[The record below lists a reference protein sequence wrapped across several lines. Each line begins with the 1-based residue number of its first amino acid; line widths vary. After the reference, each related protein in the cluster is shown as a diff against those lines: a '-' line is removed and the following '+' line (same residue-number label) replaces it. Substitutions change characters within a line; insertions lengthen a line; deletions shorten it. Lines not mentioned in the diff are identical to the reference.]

1 MDNDR
6 PIERR
11 DFLRS
16 ATAASVL
23 VGAASLA
30 VYGDEPP
37 KQPDG
42 QPTGQGG
49 ASTGSTLVG
58 SQAPD
63 CFTALVRGMDRVRSV
78 NVLEWPLTSR
88 PKKRPIANGSYYEF
102 TAKRPITLTAD
113 EEQIV
118 SKALKLRA
126 DSKLPFWDA
135 VLIVC
140 QDHGNLPSGLLDA
153 ALYHQSAGSAA
164 KKQVITRD
172 QLLAGAVK
180 QLCQTDADSKKV
192 GITSEVTLDDGT
204 AAHIP
209 LLQFRY
215 PISPANGKLVA
226 EVAKRLLP
234 GGAVIL
240 EAGTS
245 YQAYARATIPAKDLA
260 PLLGQA
266 LLFSHI
272 VKQRYIAHQLIEG
285 RCALR
290 LSAGRGKTSIPVC
303 TQVV

>member
-1 MDNDR
+1 MDTDR
-6 PIERR
+6 LIERR
-11 DFLRS
+11 DFLKS
-16 ATAASVL
+16 ATAASML
-23 VGAASLA
+23 VGATSLVA
-30 VYGDEPP
+30 CGDEPP
-37 KQPDG
+37 KQPAAN
-42 QPTGQGG
+42 PTGQGAAPA
-49 ASTGSTLVG
+49 ASALVG
-58 SQAPD
+58 MQAPD
-63 CFTALVRGMDRVRSV
+63 CFTALVRSMDRVRSV
-78 NVLEWPLTSR
+78 NVLEWPLTGP
-88 PKKRPIANGSYYEF
+88 PKKRPIADGGYYDF
-102 TAKRPITLTAD
+102 VAKRPITLTAD

-118 SKALKLRA
+118 AKAMKLRA

-140 QDHGNLPSGLLDA
+140 EDQGNLPSGLLDA
-153 ALYHQSAGSAA
+153 ALNHPSAGSTA

-172 QLLAGAVK
+172 QLLAGAVQ
-180 QLCQTDADSKKV
+180 QLCQADADSKKV

-215 PISPANGKLVA
+215 PVSAANGKLVA
-226 EVAKRLLP
+226 EVTKRLLP

-240 EAGTS
+240 EAGKS
-245 YQAYARATIPAKDLA
+245 YQAYGRATIPAKDLT